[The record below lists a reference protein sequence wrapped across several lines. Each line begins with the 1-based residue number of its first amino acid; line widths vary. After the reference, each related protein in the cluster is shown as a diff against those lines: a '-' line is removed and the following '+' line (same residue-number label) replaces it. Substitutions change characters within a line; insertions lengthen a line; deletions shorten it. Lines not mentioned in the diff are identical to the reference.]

1 MRDREKVGE
10 PPFFFM
16 YGTGRGEGPSL
27 LDCLSQNFAGRQDQ
41 EVIYVIKVALCDDE
55 PAMCRDLKERVTAA
69 LGQLGETC
77 AVTCYANA
85 FRLLDAPLDFD
96 LIFLDIQMP
105 GLDGVTLSKKLR
117 EKEFEGVLI
126 FVTVLRECMLDAF
139 EVEAMDYLFKPVDEQ
154 RLEAAL
160 KRSLKRLGLK
170 EEKCLFIQTMNW
182 CKSVRLR
189 DIYYCEVIDRKIYV
203 HTRSGVLEYYGKM
216 RDLEKQTSPRL
227 FRCHRSYLI
236 NPEHLLE
243 YRGGLVKLENGDQVP
258 VSKGCQKVLMR
269 EMTRYMDQEV

>member
-1 MRDREKVGE
+1 M
-10 PPFFFM
+10 
-16 YGTGRGEGPSL
+16 
-27 LDCLSQNFAGRQDQ
+27 
-41 EVIYVIKVALCDDE
+41 IKVALCDDE
-55 PAMCRDLKERVTAA
+55 PAMCRDLKERVTGK
-69 LGQLGETC
+69 LEELGETC
-77 AVTCYANA
+77 AVTCYTNA

-105 GLDGVTLSKKLR
+105 GLDGVALSRKLR

-126 FVTVLRECMLDAF
+126 FVTVLRECMLEAF
-139 EVEAMDYLFKPVDEQ
+139 EVEAMDYLCKPVDEG

-182 CKSVRLR
+182 CKSVRLK

-203 HTRSGVLEYYGKM
+203 HARNGILEYYGKLK
-216 RDLEKQTSPRL
+216 DLERQVSPRL
-227 FRCHRSYLI
+227 IRCHRSYLI
-236 NPEHLLE
+236 NPEYLSE

-258 VSKGCQKVLMR
+258 VSKSCQKTLME
-269 EMTRYMDQEV
+269 EMIRYMDQEV

>member
-1 MRDREKVGE
+1 M
-10 PPFFFM
+10 
-16 YGTGRGEGPSL
+16 
-27 LDCLSQNFAGRQDQ
+27 
-41 EVIYVIKVALCDDE
+41 IKIAVCDDE
-55 PAMCRDLKERVTAA
+55 EVMCEQLKQMIASRLKQQE
-69 LGQLGETC
+69 ETFQI
-77 AVTCYANA
+77 TCYTNA
-85 FRLLDAPLDFD
+85 IQFLHTPLDFD

-105 GLDGVTLSKKLR
+105 NLDGVELAKRLR
-117 EKEFEGVLI
+117 QKEFEGVLI
-126 FVTVLRECMLDAF
+126 FVTVLKDCMLDAF
-139 EVEAMDYLFKPVDEQ
+139 EVEAMDYLCKPVDEQ

>member
-16 YGTGRGEGPSL
+16 YTGRKGNVAVCAAPPRHGGQGEGPSL
-27 LDCLSQNFAGRQDQ
+27 LDCPSQNFAGRRDQ
-41 EVIYVIKVALCDDE
+41 EVICVIKVALCDDE

-139 EVEAMDYLFKPVDEQ
+139 EVEAMDYLCKPVDEQ

-160 KRSLKRLGLK
+160 KRS
-170 EEKCLFIQTMNW
+170 
-182 CKSVRLR
+182 
-189 DIYYCEVIDRKIYV
+189 
-203 HTRSGVLEYYGKM
+203 
-216 RDLEKQTSPRL
+216 
-227 FRCHRSYLI
+227 
-236 NPEHLLE
+236 
-243 YRGGLVKLENGDQVP
+243 
-258 VSKGCQKVLMR
+258 
-269 EMTRYMDQEV
+269 RYISS